1 MATTTT
7 LNVLDLSLS
16 QDAALGLSSEGLMKL
31 IVERNLA
38 PYAKLVVQAAE
49 NSQVLIDIERYFSDR
64 DFNITPMAD
73 ELVAQVY
80 KALVKAHEPSVFV
93 KAVPKAKDAIADW
106 HLVAHRNFK
115 SAWYLLDGLCTDH
128 ISTQTIE
135 ATRAMF
141 AFGMVSMYV
150 GMEVMEVALRHGKD
164 LSADKDYIEFMTG
177 LVEPELVTIR
187 EKFVTAMHDESMGNG
202 YLMMRNIAETF
213 AEPAVA

>member
-1 MATTTT
+1 MTATTT

-16 QDAALGLSSEGLMKL
+16 HDAALGLSSEGLMKL

-38 PYAKLVVQAAE
+38 PYAKLVIQAAE
-49 NSQVLIDIERYFSDR
+49 NSQVLIDIEQYFAAR

-73 ELVAQVY
+73 ELVAQAY

-93 KAVPKAKDAIADW
+93 KAVPRAKEAIADW

-150 GMEVMEVALRHGKD
+150 GLEVMEVAMGHGKD
-164 LSADKDYIEFMTG
+164 LSEDKDYIEFMTG
-177 LVEPELVTIR
+177 MAEPELLAVR
-187 EKFVTAMHDESMGNG
+187 EKFVSAMLDESMGNG
-202 YLMMRNIAETF
+202 YLMMRNINDTF
-213 AEPAVA
+213 ADKAVA